1 MTIAPPNS
9 KLLLI
14 FIAGSAAIAG
24 QIVIGALMMAL
35 APSPEWVVAGVVVSF
50 LLGVPLGILLTRALP
65 ALAFPA
71 MGVFALTG
79 LVPAF
84 VIDVPLWGRVVD
96 LRQVNAVPI
105 ATGIAGYVAPGWH
118 IDTSRASQERLTAS
132 RGSRGYGFRRIAPLV
147 GKGWTPEHPVGIWVS
162 GETRD
167 SGRVLP
173 WHPQFWSEPGG
184 EFVRLVGKNV
194 SGAQLAACSGKIRS
208 VDRRGAGGRHARA
221 FGRGSADRPALGAGT
236 SGSLSIRCVGA
247 ADRPCGGDLPMAQ
260 PTIVRRHARQA
271 LILAG
276 ARWPDCARGRSRWR

>member
-1 MTIAPPNS
+1 VTIAPPNS

-84 VIDVPLWGRVVD
+84 VIDVPLWGSVVD

-194 SGAQLAACSGKIRS
+194 SGAQLAAKRAAEKFGLLTDEEPVVVMRVPSVAAALTDQHWALVRAARFPFAAWALLIGLAAAICQWRNRRS
-208 VDRRGAGGRHARA
+208 SVGTLGR
-221 FGRGSADRPALGAGT
+221 P
-236 SGSLSIRCVGA
+236 
-247 ADRPCGGDLPMAQ
+247 
-260 PTIVRRHARQA
+260 
-271 LILAG
+271 
-276 ARWPDCARGRSRWR
+276 